1 MYNMSSEKYER
12 RKSKIRTQEGPDRE
26 QLTKEVKMK
35 RNTLTSLI
43 DSLINNLASGKMN
56 SEEFVNEVKEALLP
70 MVLNSIM
77 EEERNIFLN
86 NHPGEYGN
94 GFYSRRLYS
103 GQTPLDI
110 NVPRT
115 RSSEFFPSAI
125 PRYTRYLTKE
135 YTNLVESLLISS
147 RSIERLKMSIKR
159 LNLPVSPEEID
170 RIINTLVGEFKEFI
184 TRQLSP
190 DWLVIAIDAKRLDV
204 KEDKVVRKAVLLTAT
219 GINMEGKKEVISSML
234 FYGNENL
241 TCWREILL
249 DLKKRGV
256 SRALLFITDNFP
268 GLIKLIKGLFPLSLH
283 QICLVHLI
291 RNAKLYLSKEEYKRF
306 KEEIETV
313 ERAKTFDEAY
323 SIFQKIIGNIEK
335 KHPYFAKE
343 LRGKAEHYV
352 TFTLFPEELR
362 ARVKSTNM
370 CENLHNELEKIRL
383 NTGGYFQ
390 SEKILYAKWFIFIK
404 GLHSKRWSKPDPR
417 FKGAMRELHNLFFQ
431 NFESDENQEGLYVL
445 TQNS

>member
-1 MYNMSSEKYER
+1 MKNVYNMSSEKYER
-12 RKSKIRTQEGPDRE
+12 RKRKVRTQEGPDRE

-115 RSSEFFPSAI
+115 RSSDFFPSAI
-125 PRYTRYLTKE
+125 PRYTRYLT
-135 YTNLVESLLISS
+135 
-147 RSIERLKMSIKR
+147 R
-159 LNLPVSPEEID
+159 
-170 RIINTLVGEFKEFI
+170 EFKEFI

-204 KEDKVVRKAVLLTAT
+204 KDDKVVRKAVLLTAT

-306 KEEIETV
+306 KEEIDTV

-417 FKGAMRELHNLFFQ
+417 FKGAMRELHNFFFQ